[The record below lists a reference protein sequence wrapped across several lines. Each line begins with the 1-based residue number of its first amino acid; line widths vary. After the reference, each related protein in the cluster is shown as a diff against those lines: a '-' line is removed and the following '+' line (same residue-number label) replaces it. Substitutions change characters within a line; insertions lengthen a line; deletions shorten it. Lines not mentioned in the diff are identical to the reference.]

1 MRRIDD
7 WLEEHDLLLT
17 RITWIGV
24 VLAISYFAGSVAL
37 R

>member
-7 WLEEHDLLLT
+7 WLQRHDVLLT

-24 VLAISYFAGSVAL
+24 VLAIGYFAGSVAL